1 MRGME
6 GAVHIPRSWAEARAK
21 LRCGL
26 AEYARF
32 CVRATRLAAELYG
45 IACLIGFLAAHLG

>member
-45 IACLIGFLAAHLG
+45 IVCLIGFLAAHLG

>member
-1 MRGME
+1 MAAALDIPPTP
-6 GAVHIPRSWAEARAK
+6 AVALAK

-32 CVRATRLAAELYG
+32 CVRATRFAAELYG
-45 IACLIGFLAAHLG
+45 IACLVGFLAAHLG